1 MSNMA
6 AGLMEN
12 NSTGIPH
19 GKLGMWVFLASEV
32 MLFGAFISAY
42 IVLRMGSPLFGVP
55 PEEIM
60 GRPLA
65 TINTFV
71 LITSSVT
78 MVLALAAIQRND
90 LGKFSLFLILT
101 SLLGLTF
108 LGIKAFE
115 YHHKY
120 SEGLTL
126 TSSLFGSFYFTM
138 TGLHALHMIGG
149 LVFNTYI
156 LIKGRMGKF
165 SNGHWERV
173 EYAGLYWHFVD
184 LVWVILF
191 PVFYLV

>member
-1 MSNMA
+1 
-6 AGLMEN
+6 MEH

-19 GKLGMWVFLASEV
+19 GKLGMWVFLASEI

-42 IVLRMGSPLFGVP
+42 IVLRMGSPMFGVP
-55 PEEIM
+55 AEEIM

-78 MVLALAAIQRND
+78 MVLALAAIQGNNVK
-90 LGKFSLFLILT
+90 KFAGYLILT
-101 SLLGLTF
+101 SILGLTF
-108 LGIKAFE
+108 LVIKGFE
-115 YHHKY
+115 YQHKIH
-120 SEGLTL
+120 EGLTI
-126 TSSLFGSFYFTM
+126 TSSLFGSFYYTM

-149 LVFNTYI
+149 LIFNAYI
-156 LIKGRMGKF
+156 LFNGLRGKYN
-165 SNGHWERV
+165 NGHFERV